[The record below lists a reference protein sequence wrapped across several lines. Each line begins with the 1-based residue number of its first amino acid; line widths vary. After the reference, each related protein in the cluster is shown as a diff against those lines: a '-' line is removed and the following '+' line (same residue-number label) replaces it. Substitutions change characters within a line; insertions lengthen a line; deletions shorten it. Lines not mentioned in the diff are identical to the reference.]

1 MISPMSKR
9 KTVSGE
15 VVPRKTGTGMGLD
28 APKNQALRAR
38 VHKALTEQHPIH
50 ALFGT
55 AFEEVGGIERL
66 CEWAE
71 DNYSDFIRIFS
82 KMAPA
87 AEKGTGKGKIQIQ
100 INNQL
105 GPSSLDE

>member
-1 MISPMSKR
+1 MSKR
-9 KTVSGE
+9 KTVTGE
-15 VVPRKTGTGMGLD
+15 LVQRKTGSGHGLD
-28 APKNQALRAR
+28 APKNQALRAK
-38 VHKALTEQHPIH
+38 VQKALAEQHPVH

-82 KMAPA
+82 KMAPTSD
-87 AEKGTGKGKIQIQ
+87 KGSGSGKIQIQ

-105 GPSSLDE
+105 GPSALDE